1 MIQYFF
7 STPRVNSSNTL
18 YTILHSLVDFALD
31 AIFLN
36 NASMSFVPYKK
47 VVILQQIIFKRQV
60 MKLKKLSYIFIV
72 VVLSAFLFLSFIVDT
87 FNVDAGCLSSVLK
100 NVSSPFVLAV
110 GIVFA
115 MLMGEVYSK
124 FNKLMS
130 KKMLQYSV
138 VSLGFGMNIEKAL
151 ASGWEGMLLTVVSVF
166 ATLGLGWVIG
176 RKLLGVDSETSYL
189 LSSGTA
195 ICGGSAIAAV
205 GSALNA
211 KSENLSVALAVVF
224 VLNALAL
231 FLFPSIGSALGMS
244 MKQFGMWAAIAIH
257 DTSSVVG
264 AGAAYDQLHPEL
276 VSSQGVS
283 ALELATTIKLTRA
296 LWIVVLV
303 LLTPFF
309 MKSHFA
315 NNVRGKAWYRNIPTF
330 IVWFLLAILF
340 NTYVLSNSSL
350 LGEKVANIGGNFSR
364 MVADL
369 AKHMITLSMFFI
381 GASLTINTL
390 RKVGLKPMI
399 QGVVLWIC
407 VSVISLAF
415 IISCRF

>member
-1 MIQYFF
+1 MQRETSRLAFQGG
-7 STPRVNSSNTL
+7 
-18 YTILHSLVDFALD
+18 
-31 AIFLN
+31 
-36 NASMSFVPYKK
+36 
-47 VVILQQIIFKRQV
+47 VIHTNEIV
-60 MKLKKLSYIFIV
+60 MNLKKGCYILIV
-72 VVLSAFLFLSFIVDT
+72 ALLAAALLLKFVVDAC
-87 FNVDAGCLSSVLK
+87 NVDAGCLSSVLK
-100 NVSSPFVLAV
+100 QVSSPLVLAV
-110 GIVFA
+110 GIAFA
-115 MLMGEVYSK
+115 LMMGEVYPK

-138 VSLGFGMNIEKAL
+138 VGLGFGMNIEKAL
-151 ASGWEGMLLTVVSVF
+151 ASGWEGMTLTIVSVF

-176 RKLLGVDSETSYL
+176 RKLLGVNEETSYL

-205 GSALNA
+205 GSVLNA

-224 VLNALAL
+224 VLNAVAL

-264 AGAAYDQLHPEL
+264 AGATYDQMHPDL
-276 VSSQGVS
+276 MASQGVS

-303 LLTPFF
+303 LLTPYF
-309 MKSHFA
+309 MKGNFTQ
-315 NNVRGKAWYRNIPTF
+315 NGKAKPWYKNVPTF

-340 NTYVLSNSSL
+340 NTYVLSNPSL
-350 LGEKVANIGGNFSR
+350 LGDAFANAGGRFSR

-381 GASLTINTL
+381 GASLTIKTL
-390 RKVGLKPMI
+390 RNVGLKPLV
-399 QGVVLWIC
+399 QGIMLWVC
-407 VSVISLAF
+407 VSVVSLVCIMAF
-415 IISCRF
+415 

>member
-1 MIQYFF
+1 MSFAF
-7 STPRVNSSNTL
+7 HKKMV
-18 YTILHSLVDFALD
+18 ILH
-31 AIFLN
+31 
-36 NASMSFVPYKK
+36 KR
-47 VVILQQIIFKRQV
+47 IIKRQV
-60 MKLKKLSYIFIV
+60 MNLKKLSYIILV
-72 VVLSAFLFLSFIVDT
+72 IVLSVSLFLSFIVDT
-87 FNVDAGCLSSVLK
+87 FSVDVGYLNNVLRK
-100 NVSSPFVLAV
+100 VSSPFVLAV

-115 MLMGEVYSK
+115 MSMGDVYSR

-130 KKMLQYSV
+130 KKMLQCSV
-138 VSLGFGMNIEKAL
+138 VALGFGMNIEKAL

-176 RKLLGVDSETSYL
+176 RKILGVNSETSYL

-211 KSENLSVALAVVF
+211 KSENLSVSLAVVF

-264 AGAAYDQLHPEL
+264 AGAAYDQLHPEMVL
-276 VSSQGVS
+276 SQGVS

-315 NNVRGKAWYRNIPTF
+315 SNAKGKALYRNVPTF

-340 NTYVLSNSSL
+340 NTYVLSNPSL
-350 LGEKVANIGGNFSR
+350 LGEEVANIGGNFSR
-364 MVADL
+364 MVAAL

-381 GASLTINTL
+381 GASLTISTL
-390 RKVGLKPMI
+390 RKVGLRPMI
-399 QGVVLWIC
+399 QGIVLWIC
-407 VSVISLAF
+407 VSAISLAF
-415 IISCRF
+415 IISVCNV

>member
-1 MIQYFF
+1 MQRETSRLAFQGG
-7 STPRVNSSNTL
+7 
-18 YTILHSLVDFALD
+18 
-31 AIFLN
+31 
-36 NASMSFVPYKK
+36 
-47 VVILQQIIFKRQV
+47 VIHTNEIV
-60 MKLKKLSYIFIV
+60 MNLKKGCYILIV
-72 VVLSAFLFLSFIVDT
+72 ALLAAALLLKFVVDAC
-87 FNVDAGCLSSVLK
+87 NVDAGCLSCVLK
-100 NVSSPFVLAV
+100 QVSSPLVLAV
-110 GIVFA
+110 GIAFA
-115 MLMGEVYSK
+115 LMMGEVYPK

-138 VSLGFGMNIEKAL
+138 VGLGFGMDIEKAL
-151 ASGWEGMLLTVVSVF
+151 ASGWEGMTLTIVSVF

-176 RKLLGVDSETSYL
+176 RKLLGVNEETSYL

-205 GSALNA
+205 GSVLNA

-224 VLNALAL
+224 VLNAVAL

-264 AGAAYDQLHPEL
+264 AGATYDQMHPDL
-276 VSSQGVS
+276 MASQGVS

-303 LLTPFF
+303 LLTPYF
-309 MKSHFA
+309 MKGNFTQ
-315 NNVRGKAWYRNIPTF
+315 NGKAKPWYKNVPTF

-340 NTYVLSNSSL
+340 NTYVLSNPSL
-350 LGEKVANIGGNFSR
+350 LGDAFANAGGRFSR

-381 GASLTINTL
+381 GASLTIKTL
-390 RKVGLKPMI
+390 RNVGLKPLA
-399 QGVVLWIC
+399 QGIMLWVC
-407 VSVISLAF
+407 VSVVSLVCIMAF
-415 IISCRF
+415 

>member
-1 MIQYFF
+1 MQRET
-7 STPRVNSSNTL
+7 SRL
-18 YTILHSLVDFALD
+18 
-31 AIFLN
+31 
-36 NASMSFVPYKK
+36 SFQGG
-47 VVILQQIIFKRQV
+47 VIHTNEIV
-60 MKLKKLSYIFIV
+60 MNLKKGCYILIV
-72 VVLSAFLFLSFIVDT
+72 ALLAAALLLKFVVDAC
-87 FNVDAGCLSSVLK
+87 NVDAGCLSSVLK
-100 NVSSPFVLAV
+100 QVSSPLVLAV
-110 GIVFA
+110 GIAFA
-115 MLMGEVYSK
+115 LMMGEVYPK

-138 VSLGFGMNIEKAL
+138 VGLGFGMNIEKAL
-151 ASGWEGMLLTVVSVF
+151 ASGWEGMTLTIVSVF

-176 RKLLGVDSETSYL
+176 RKLLGVNEETSYL

-205 GSALNA
+205 GSVLNA

-224 VLNALAL
+224 VLNAVAL

-264 AGAAYDQLHPEL
+264 AGATYDQMHPDL
-276 VSSQGVS
+276 MASQGVS

-303 LLTPFF
+303 LLTPYF
-309 MKSHFA
+309 MKGNFTQ
-315 NNVRGKAWYRNIPTF
+315 NGKAKPWYKNVPTF

-340 NTYVLSNSSL
+340 NTYVLSNPSL
-350 LGEKVANIGGNFSR
+350 LGDAFANAGGRFSR

-390 RKVGLKPMI
+390 RNVGLKPLV
-399 QGVVLWIC
+399 QGIMLWVC
-407 VSVISLAF
+407 VSVVSLVCIMAF
-415 IISCRF
+415 

>member
-1 MIQYFF
+1 MQRETSRLAFQGG
-7 STPRVNSSNTL
+7 
-18 YTILHSLVDFALD
+18 
-31 AIFLN
+31 
-36 NASMSFVPYKK
+36 
-47 VVILQQIIFKRQV
+47 VIHTNEIV
-60 MKLKKLSYIFIV
+60 MNLKKGCYILIV
-72 VVLSAFLFLSFIVDT
+72 ALLAAALLLKFVVDAC
-87 FNVDAGCLSSVLK
+87 NVDAGCLSSVLK
-100 NVSSPFVLAV
+100 QVSSPLVLAV
-110 GIVFA
+110 GIAFA
-115 MLMGEVYSK
+115 LMMGEVYPK

-138 VSLGFGMNIEKAL
+138 VGLGFGMDIEKAL
-151 ASGWEGMLLTVVSVF
+151 ASGWEGMTLTIVSVF

-176 RKLLGVDSETSYL
+176 RKLLGVNEETSYL

-205 GSALNA
+205 GSVLNA

-224 VLNALAL
+224 VLNAIAL

-264 AGAAYDQLHPEL
+264 AGATYDQMHPDL
-276 VSSQGVS
+276 MASQGVS

-303 LLTPFF
+303 LLTPYF
-309 MKSHFA
+309 MKGNFTQ
-315 NNVRGKAWYRNIPTF
+315 NGKTKPWYKNVPTF

-340 NTYVLSNSSL
+340 NTYVLSNPSL
-350 LGEKVANIGGNFSR
+350 LGDAFANAGGRFSQ

-381 GASLTINTL
+381 GASLTIKTL
-390 RKVGLKPMI
+390 RNVGLKPLV
-399 QGVVLWIC
+399 QGIMLWVC
-407 VSVISLAF
+407 VSVVSLVCIMAF
-415 IISCRF
+415 

>member
-1 MIQYFF
+1 M
-7 STPRVNSSNTL
+7 S
-18 YTILHSLVDFALD
+18 FAL
-31 AIFLN
+31 
-36 NASMSFVPYKK
+36 YKK
-47 VVILQQIIFKRQV
+47 MVIFAQNIIKRQI
-60 MKLKKLSYIFIV
+60 MNLKKLSYIIV
-72 VVLSAFLFLSFIVDT
+72 VIVLSVSLFLGFIVDT
-87 FNVDAGCLSSVLK
+87 FNVDVGYLNNVLK
-100 NVSSPFVLAV
+100 KVSSPFVLAV

-115 MLMGEVYSK
+115 MSMGEVYSR
-124 FNKLMS
+124 FNNLMS
-130 KKMLQYSV
+130 KKMLQCSV
-138 VSLGFGMNIEKAL
+138 VALGFGMNIEKAL

-166 ATLGLGWVIG
+166 ATLSLGWVIG
-176 RKLLGVDSETSYL
+176 RKILGVNSETSYL

-211 KSENLSVALAVVF
+211 KSENLSVSLAVVF

-264 AGAAYDQLHPEL
+264 AGAAYDQLHLEMVL
-276 VSSQGVS
+276 SQGVS

-315 NNVRGKAWYRNIPTF
+315 SNAKGKALYRNVPTF

-340 NTYVLSNSSL
+340 NTYVLSNPSL
-350 LGEKVANIGGNFSR
+350 LGEEVANIGGNFSR
-364 MVADL
+364 MVAAL

-381 GASLTINTL
+381 GASLTISTL
-390 RKVGLKPMI
+390 KKVGLRPMI
-399 QGVVLWIC
+399 QGIVLWIC
-407 VSVISLAF
+407 VSAISLAF
-415 IISCRF
+415 IISVCNV

>member
-1 MIQYFF
+1 MQRETSRLAFQGG
-7 STPRVNSSNTL
+7 
-18 YTILHSLVDFALD
+18 
-31 AIFLN
+31 
-36 NASMSFVPYKK
+36 
-47 VVILQQIIFKRQV
+47 VIHTNEIV
-60 MKLKKLSYIFIV
+60 MNLKKGCYILIV
-72 VVLSAFLFLSFIVDT
+72 ALLAAALLLKFVVDAC
-87 FNVDAGCLSSVLK
+87 NVDAGCLSSVLK
-100 NVSSPFVLAV
+100 QVSSPLVLAV
-110 GIVFA
+110 GIAFA
-115 MLMGEVYSK
+115 LMMGEVYPK

-138 VSLGFGMNIEKAL
+138 VGLGFGMDIEKAL
-151 ASGWEGMLLTVVSVF
+151 ASGWEGMTLTIVSVF

-176 RKLLGVDSETSYL
+176 RKLLGVNEETSYL

-205 GSALNA
+205 GSVLNA

-224 VLNALAL
+224 VLNAVAL
-231 FLFPSIGSALGMS
+231 FLFPCIGSALGMS

-264 AGAAYDQLHPEL
+264 AGATYDQMHPDL
-276 VSSQGVS
+276 MASQGVS

-303 LLTPFF
+303 LLTPYF
-309 MKSHFA
+309 MKGNFTQ
-315 NNVRGKAWYRNIPTF
+315 NGKAKPWYKNVPTF

-340 NTYVLSNSSL
+340 NTYVLSNPSL
-350 LGEKVANIGGNFSR
+350 LGDAFANAGGRFSQ

-381 GASLTINTL
+381 GASLTIKTL
-390 RKVGLKPMI
+390 RNVGLKPLA
-399 QGVVLWIC
+399 QGIMLWVC
-407 VSVISLAF
+407 VSVVSLVCIMAF
-415 IISCRF
+415 

>member
-1 MIQYFF
+1 MQRETSRLAFQGG
-7 STPRVNSSNTL
+7 
-18 YTILHSLVDFALD
+18 
-31 AIFLN
+31 
-36 NASMSFVPYKK
+36 
-47 VVILQQIIFKRQV
+47 VIHTNEIV
-60 MKLKKLSYIFIV
+60 MNLKKGCYILIV
-72 VVLSAFLFLSFIVDT
+72 ALLAAALLLKFVVDAC
-87 FNVDAGCLSSVLK
+87 NVDAGCLSSVLK
-100 NVSSPFVLAV
+100 QVSSPLVLAT
-110 GIVFA
+110 GIAFA
-115 MLMGEVYSK
+115 LMMGEVYPK

-138 VSLGFGMNIEKAL
+138 VGLGFGMNIEKAL
-151 ASGWEGMLLTVVSVF
+151 ASGWEGMTLTIVSVF

-176 RKLLGVDSETSYL
+176 RKLLGVNEETSYL

-205 GSALNA
+205 GSVLNA

-224 VLNALAL
+224 VLNAVAL

-264 AGAAYDQLHPEL
+264 AGATYDQMHPDL
-276 VSSQGVS
+276 MASQGVS

-303 LLTPFF
+303 LLTPYF
-309 MKSHFA
+309 MKGNFTQ
-315 NNVRGKAWYRNIPTF
+315 NGKAKPWYKNVPTF

-340 NTYVLSNSSL
+340 NTYVLSNPSL
-350 LGEKVANIGGNFSR
+350 LGDTFANAGGRFSQ

-381 GASLTINTL
+381 GASLTIKTL
-390 RKVGLKPMI
+390 RNVGLKPLV
-399 QGVVLWIC
+399 QGIMLWVC
-407 VSVISLAF
+407 VSVVSLVCIMAF
-415 IISCRF
+415 

>member
-1 MIQYFF
+1 MQRETSRLAFQGG
-7 STPRVNSSNTL
+7 
-18 YTILHSLVDFALD
+18 
-31 AIFLN
+31 
-36 NASMSFVPYKK
+36 
-47 VVILQQIIFKRQV
+47 VIHTNEIV
-60 MKLKKLSYIFIV
+60 MNLKKGCYILIV
-72 VVLSAFLFLSFIVDT
+72 ALLAAALLLKFVVDAC
-87 FNVDAGCLSSVLK
+87 NVDAGCLSSVLK
-100 NVSSPFVLAV
+100 QVSSPLVLAV
-110 GIVFA
+110 GIAFA
-115 MLMGEVYSK
+115 LMMGEVYPK

-138 VSLGFGMNIEKAL
+138 VGLGFGMNIEKAL
-151 ASGWEGMLLTVVSVF
+151 ASGWEGMTLTIVSVF

-176 RKLLGVDSETSYL
+176 RKLLGVNEETSYL

-205 GSALNA
+205 GSVLNA

-224 VLNALAL
+224 VLNAIAL

-264 AGAAYDQLHPEL
+264 AGATYDQMHPDL
-276 VSSQGVS
+276 MASQSVS

-303 LLTPFF
+303 LLTPYF
-309 MKSHFA
+309 MKGNFTQ
-315 NNVRGKAWYRNIPTF
+315 NGKAKPWYKNVPTF

-340 NTYVLSNSSL
+340 NTYVLSNPSL
-350 LGEKVANIGGNFSR
+350 LGDTFANAGGRFSQ

-369 AKHMITLSMFFI
+369 SKHMITLSMFFI
-381 GASLTINTL
+381 GASLTIKTL
-390 RKVGLKPMI
+390 RNVGLKPLA
-399 QGVVLWIC
+399 QGIMLWVC
-407 VSVISLAF
+407 VSVVSLVCIMAF
-415 IISCRF
+415 

>member
-1 MIQYFF
+1 MQRETSRLAFQGG
-7 STPRVNSSNTL
+7 
-18 YTILHSLVDFALD
+18 
-31 AIFLN
+31 
-36 NASMSFVPYKK
+36 
-47 VVILQQIIFKRQV
+47 VIHTNEIV
-60 MKLKKLSYIFIV
+60 MNLKKGCYILIV
-72 VVLSAFLFLSFIVDT
+72 ALLAATLLLKFVVDAC
-87 FNVDAGCLSSVLK
+87 NVDAGCLSSVLK
-100 NVSSPFVLAV
+100 QVSSPLVLAV
-110 GIVFA
+110 GIAFA
-115 MLMGEVYSK
+115 LMMGEVYPK

-138 VSLGFGMNIEKAL
+138 VGLGFGMDIEKAL
-151 ASGWEGMLLTVVSVF
+151 ASGWEGMTLTIVSVF

-176 RKLLGVDSETSYL
+176 RKLLGVNEETSYL

-205 GSALNA
+205 GSVLNA

-224 VLNALAL
+224 VLNAVAL

-264 AGAAYDQLHPEL
+264 AGATYDQMHPDL
-276 VSSQGVS
+276 MASQGVS

-303 LLTPFF
+303 LLTPYF
-309 MKSHFA
+309 MKGNFTQ
-315 NNVRGKAWYRNIPTF
+315 NGKAKPWYKNVPTF

-340 NTYVLSNSSL
+340 NTYVLSNPSL
-350 LGEKVANIGGNFSR
+350 LGDAFANAGGRFSQ

-381 GASLTINTL
+381 GASLTIKTL
-390 RKVGLKPMI
+390 RNVGLKPLV
-399 QGVVLWIC
+399 QGIMLWVC
-407 VSVISLAF
+407 VSVVSLVCIMAF
-415 IISCRF
+415 

>member
-1 MIQYFF
+1 MQRETSRLAFQGG
-7 STPRVNSSNTL
+7 
-18 YTILHSLVDFALD
+18 
-31 AIFLN
+31 
-36 NASMSFVPYKK
+36 
-47 VVILQQIIFKRQV
+47 VIHTNEIV
-60 MKLKKLSYIFIV
+60 MNLKKGCYILIV
-72 VVLSAFLFLSFIVDT
+72 ALLAAALLLKFVVDAC
-87 FNVDAGCLSSVLK
+87 NVDAGCLSSVLK
-100 NVSSPFVLAV
+100 QVSSPLVLAV
-110 GIVFA
+110 GIAFA
-115 MLMGEVYSK
+115 LMMGEVYPK

-138 VSLGFGMNIEKAL
+138 VGLGFGMNIEKAL
-151 ASGWEGMLLTVVSVF
+151 ASGWEGMTLTIVSVF

-176 RKLLGVDSETSYL
+176 RKLLGVNEETSYL

-205 GSALNA
+205 GSVLNA

-224 VLNALAL
+224 VLNAIAL

-264 AGAAYDQLHPEL
+264 AGATYDQMHPDL
-276 VSSQGVS
+276 MASQGVS

-303 LLTPFF
+303 LLTPYF
-309 MKSHFA
+309 MKGNFTQ
-315 NNVRGKAWYRNIPTF
+315 NGKAKPWYKNVPTF

-340 NTYVLSNSSL
+340 NTYVLSNPSL
-350 LGEKVANIGGNFSR
+350 LGDAFANAGGRFSR

-381 GASLTINTL
+381 GASLTIKTL
-390 RKVGLKPMI
+390 RNVGLKPLV
-399 QGVVLWIC
+399 QGIMLWVC
-407 VSVISLAF
+407 VSVVSLVCIMAF
-415 IISCRF
+415 

>member
-1 MIQYFF
+1 
-7 STPRVNSSNTL
+7 
-18 YTILHSLVDFALD
+18 
-31 AIFLN
+31 
-36 NASMSFVPYKK
+36 
-47 VVILQQIIFKRQV
+47 VVILQRIISKRQV
-60 MKLKKLSYIFIV
+60 MKLKKLSYILIV
-72 VVLSAFLFLSFIVDT
+72 VVLSASLFLSFIVDT

-115 MLMGEVYSK
+115 MLMGEVYPK

-138 VSLGFGMNIEKAL
+138 VALGFGMNIEKAL

-231 FLFPSIGSALGMS
+231 FLFPSIGSALDMS

-315 NNVRGKAWYRNIPTF
+315 NNVKGKAWYRNIPTF

-350 LGEKVANIGGNFSR
+350 LGEEVANIGGNFSR

-407 VSVISLAF
+407 VSTISLAF
-415 IISCRF
+415 IIGCGF

>member
-1 MIQYFF
+1 MQRETSRLAFQGG
-7 STPRVNSSNTL
+7 
-18 YTILHSLVDFALD
+18 
-31 AIFLN
+31 
-36 NASMSFVPYKK
+36 
-47 VVILQQIIFKRQV
+47 VIHTNEIV
-60 MKLKKLSYIFIV
+60 MNLKKGYYILIV
-72 VVLSAFLFLSFIVDT
+72 ALLAAALLLKFVVDAC
-87 FNVDAGCLSSVLK
+87 NVDAGCLSSVLK
-100 NVSSPFVLAV
+100 QVSSPLVLAV
-110 GIVFA
+110 GIAFA
-115 MLMGEVYSK
+115 LMMGEVYPK

-138 VSLGFGMNIEKAL
+138 VGLGFGMDIEKAL
-151 ASGWEGMLLTVVSVF
+151 ASGWEGMTLTIVSVF

-176 RKLLGVDSETSYL
+176 RKLLGVNEETSYL

-205 GSALNA
+205 GSVLNA

-224 VLNALAL
+224 VLNAVAL

-264 AGAAYDQLHPEL
+264 AGATYDQMHPDL
-276 VSSQGVS
+276 MASQGVS

-303 LLTPFF
+303 LLTPYF
-309 MKSHFA
+309 MKGNFTQ
-315 NNVRGKAWYRNIPTF
+315 NGKAKPWYKNVPTF

-340 NTYVLSNSSL
+340 NTYVLSNPSL
-350 LGEKVANIGGNFSR
+350 LGDTFANAGGRFSL

-381 GASLTINTL
+381 GASLTIKTL
-390 RKVGLKPMI
+390 RNVGLKPLV
-399 QGVVLWIC
+399 QGIMLWVC
-407 VSVISLAF
+407 VSVVSLVCIMAF
-415 IISCRF
+415 

>member
-1 MIQYFF
+1 MQRETSRLAFQGG
-7 STPRVNSSNTL
+7 
-18 YTILHSLVDFALD
+18 
-31 AIFLN
+31 
-36 NASMSFVPYKK
+36 
-47 VVILQQIIFKRQV
+47 VIHTNEIV
-60 MKLKKLSYIFIV
+60 MNLKKGCYILIV
-72 VVLSAFLFLSFIVDT
+72 ALLAAALLLKFVVDAC
-87 FNVDAGCLSSVLK
+87 NVDAGCLSSVLK
-100 NVSSPFVLAV
+100 QVSSPLVLAV
-110 GIVFA
+110 GIAFA
-115 MLMGEVYSK
+115 LMMGEVYPK

-138 VSLGFGMNIEKAL
+138 VGLGFGMDIEKAL
-151 ASGWEGMLLTVVSVF
+151 ASGWEGMTLTIVSVF

-176 RKLLGVDSETSYL
+176 RKLLGVNEETSYL

-205 GSALNA
+205 GSVLNA

-224 VLNALAL
+224 VLNAVAL

-264 AGAAYDQLHPEL
+264 AGATYDQMHPDL
-276 VSSQGVS
+276 MASQGVS

-296 LWIVVLV
+296 MWIVVLV
-303 LLTPFF
+303 LLTPYF
-309 MKSHFA
+309 MKGNFTQ
-315 NNVRGKAWYRNIPTF
+315 NGKAKPWYKNVPTF

-340 NTYVLSNSSL
+340 NTYVLSNPSL
-350 LGEKVANIGGNFSR
+350 LGDTFANAGGRFSQ

-381 GASLTINTL
+381 GASLTIKTL
-390 RKVGLKPMI
+390 RNVGLKPLA
-399 QGVVLWIC
+399 QGIMLWVC
-407 VSVISLAF
+407 VSVVSLVCIMAF
-415 IISCRF
+415 

>member
-1 MIQYFF
+1 MQRETSRLAFQGG
-7 STPRVNSSNTL
+7 
-18 YTILHSLVDFALD
+18 
-31 AIFLN
+31 
-36 NASMSFVPYKK
+36 
-47 VVILQQIIFKRQV
+47 VIHTNEIV
-60 MKLKKLSYIFIV
+60 MNLKKGCYILIV
-72 VVLSAFLFLSFIVDT
+72 ALLAAALLLKFVVDAC
-87 FNVDAGCLSSVLK
+87 NVDAGCLSSVLK
-100 NVSSPFVLAV
+100 QVSSPLVLAV
-110 GIVFA
+110 GIAFA
-115 MLMGEVYSK
+115 LMMGEVYPK

-138 VSLGFGMNIEKAL
+138 VGLGFGMDIEKAL
-151 ASGWEGMLLTVVSVF
+151 ASGWEGMTLTIVSVF

-176 RKLLGVDSETSYL
+176 RKLLGVNEETSYL

-205 GSALNA
+205 GSVLNA

-224 VLNALAL
+224 VLNAVAL

-264 AGAAYDQLHPEL
+264 AGATYDQMHPDL
-276 VSSQGVS
+276 MASQGVS

-303 LLTPFF
+303 LLTPYF
-309 MKSHFA
+309 MKGNFTQ
-315 NNVRGKAWYRNIPTF
+315 NGKAKPWYKNVPTF

-340 NTYVLSNSSL
+340 NTYVLSNPSL
-350 LGEKVANIGGNFSR
+350 LGDTFANAGGRFSL

-381 GASLTINTL
+381 GASLTIKTL
-390 RKVGLKPMI
+390 RNVGLKPLV
-399 QGVVLWIC
+399 QGIMLWVC
-407 VSVISLAF
+407 VSVVSLVCIMAF
-415 IISCRF
+415 

>member
-1 MIQYFF
+1 MQRETSRLAFQGG
-7 STPRVNSSNTL
+7 
-18 YTILHSLVDFALD
+18 
-31 AIFLN
+31 
-36 NASMSFVPYKK
+36 
-47 VVILQQIIFKRQV
+47 VIHTNEIV
-60 MKLKKLSYIFIV
+60 MNLKKGCYILIV
-72 VVLSAFLFLSFIVDT
+72 ALLAAALLLKFVVDAC
-87 FNVDAGCLSSVLK
+87 NVDAGCLSSVLK
-100 NVSSPFVLAV
+100 QVSSPLVLAV
-110 GIVFA
+110 GIAFA
-115 MLMGEVYSK
+115 LMMGEVYPK

-138 VSLGFGMNIEKAL
+138 VGLGFGMNIEKAL
-151 ASGWEGMLLTVVSVF
+151 ASGWEGMTLTIVSVF

-176 RKLLGVDSETSYL
+176 RKLLGVNEETSYL

-205 GSALNA
+205 GSVLNA

-224 VLNALAL
+224 VLNAIAL

-264 AGAAYDQLHPEL
+264 AGATYDQMHPDL
-276 VSSQGVS
+276 MASQSVS

-303 LLTPFF
+303 LLTPYF
-309 MKSHFA
+309 MKGNFTQ
-315 NNVRGKAWYRNIPTF
+315 NGKAKPWYKNVPTF

-340 NTYVLSNSSL
+340 NTYVLSNPSL
-350 LGEKVANIGGNFSR
+350 LGDTFANAGGRFSQ

-381 GASLTINTL
+381 GASLTIKTL
-390 RKVGLKPMI
+390 RNVGLKPLA
-399 QGVVLWIC
+399 QGIMLWVC
-407 VSVISLAF
+407 VSVVSLVCIMAF
-415 IISCRF
+415 

>member
-1 MIQYFF
+1 MQRETSRLAFQGG
-7 STPRVNSSNTL
+7 
-18 YTILHSLVDFALD
+18 
-31 AIFLN
+31 
-36 NASMSFVPYKK
+36 
-47 VVILQQIIFKRQV
+47 VIHTNEIV
-60 MKLKKLSYIFIV
+60 MNLKKGCYILIV
-72 VVLSAFLFLSFIVDT
+72 ALLAAALLLKFVVDAC
-87 FNVDAGCLSSVLK
+87 NVDAGCLSSVLK
-100 NVSSPFVLAV
+100 QVSSPLVLAV
-110 GIVFA
+110 GIAFA
-115 MLMGEVYSK
+115 LMMGEVYPK

-138 VSLGFGMNIEKAL
+138 VGLGFGMNIEKAL
-151 ASGWEGMLLTVVSVF
+151 ASGWEGMTLTIVSVF

-176 RKLLGVDSETSYL
+176 RKLLGVNEETSYL

-205 GSALNA
+205 GSVLNA

-224 VLNALAL
+224 VLNAVAL
-231 FLFPSIGSALGMS
+231 FLFPCIGSALGMS

-264 AGAAYDQLHPEL
+264 AGATYDQMRPDLMA
-276 VSSQGVS
+276 SQGVS

-303 LLTPFF
+303 LLTPYF
-309 MKSHFA
+309 MKGNFTQ
-315 NNVRGKAWYRNIPTF
+315 NGKAKPWYKNVPTF

-340 NTYVLSNSSL
+340 NTYVLSNPSL
-350 LGEKVANIGGNFSR
+350 LGNAFANAGGRFSQ

-381 GASLTINTL
+381 GASLTIKTL
-390 RKVGLKPMI
+390 RNVGLKPLA
-399 QGVVLWIC
+399 QGIMLWVC
-407 VSVISLAF
+407 VSVVSLVCIMAF
-415 IISCRF
+415 

>member
-1 MIQYFF
+1 M
-7 STPRVNSSNTL
+7 
-18 YTILHSLVDFALD
+18 
-31 AIFLN
+31 
-36 NASMSFVPYKK
+36 
-47 VVILQQIIFKRQV
+47 
-60 MKLKKLSYIFIV
+60 
-72 VVLSAFLFLSFIVDT
+72 
-87 FNVDAGCLSSVLK
+87 
-100 NVSSPFVLAV
+100 
-110 GIVFA
+110 
-115 MLMGEVYSK
+115 MGEVYPK

-138 VSLGFGMNIEKAL
+138 VGLGFGMNIEKAL
-151 ASGWEGMLLTVVSVF
+151 ASGWEGMTLTVVSVF

-176 RKLLGVDSETSYL
+176 RKLLGVNEETSYL

-205 GSALNA
+205 GSVLNA

-224 VLNALAL
+224 VLNAVAL

-264 AGAAYDQLHPEL
+264 AGATYDQMHPDL
-276 VSSQGVS
+276 MASQGVS

-303 LLTPFF
+303 LLTPYF
-309 MKSHFA
+309 MKGNFTQ
-315 NNVRGKAWYRNIPTF
+315 NGKAKPWYKNVPTF

-340 NTYVLSNSSL
+340 NTYVLSNPSL
-350 LGEKVANIGGNFSR
+350 LGDAFANVGGRFSR

-381 GASLTINTL
+381 GASLTIKTL
-390 RKVGLKPMI
+390 RNVGLKPLA
-399 QGVVLWIC
+399 QGIMLWVC
-407 VSVISLAF
+407 VSVVSLVCIMAF
-415 IISCRF
+415 

>member
-1 MIQYFF
+1 MQRETSRLAFQGG
-7 STPRVNSSNTL
+7 
-18 YTILHSLVDFALD
+18 
-31 AIFLN
+31 
-36 NASMSFVPYKK
+36 
-47 VVILQQIIFKRQV
+47 VIHTNEIV
-60 MKLKKLSYIFIV
+60 MNLKKGCYILIV
-72 VVLSAFLFLSFIVDT
+72 ALLAAALLLKFVVDAC
-87 FNVDAGCLSSVLK
+87 NVDAECLSSVLK
-100 NVSSPFVLAV
+100 QVSSPLVLGV
-110 GIVFA
+110 GIAFA
-115 MLMGEVYSK
+115 LMMGEVYPK

-130 KKMLQYSV
+130 KKMLQYSIV
-138 VSLGFGMNIEKAL
+138 GLGFGMNIEKAL
-151 ASGWEGMLLTVVSVF
+151 ASGWEGMTLTIVSVF

-176 RKLLGVDSETSYL
+176 RKLLGVNEETSYL

-205 GSALNA
+205 GSVLNA

-224 VLNALAL
+224 VLNAVAL

-264 AGAAYDQLHPEL
+264 AGATYDQMHPDL
-276 VSSQGVS
+276 MASQGVS

-303 LLTPFF
+303 LLTPYF
-309 MKSHFA
+309 MKGNFTQ
-315 NNVRGKAWYRNIPTF
+315 NGKAKPWYKNVPTF

-340 NTYVLSNSSL
+340 NTYVLSNPSL
-350 LGEKVANIGGNFSR
+350 LGDAFANAGGRFSR

-381 GASLTINTL
+381 GASLTIKTL
-390 RKVGLKPMI
+390 RNVGLKPLV
-399 QGVVLWIC
+399 QGIMLWVC
-407 VSVISLAF
+407 VSVVSLVCIMAF
-415 IISCRF
+415 

>member
-1 MIQYFF
+1 MQRETSRLAFQGG
-7 STPRVNSSNTL
+7 
-18 YTILHSLVDFALD
+18 
-31 AIFLN
+31 
-36 NASMSFVPYKK
+36 
-47 VVILQQIIFKRQV
+47 VIHTNEIV
-60 MKLKKLSYIFIV
+60 MNLKKGCYILIV
-72 VVLSAFLFLSFIVDT
+72 ALLAAALLLKFVVDAC
-87 FNVDAGCLSSVLK
+87 NVDAGCLSSVLK
-100 NVSSPFVLAV
+100 QVSSPLVLAV
-110 GIVFA
+110 GIAFA
-115 MLMGEVYSK
+115 LMMGEVYPK

-138 VSLGFGMNIEKAL
+138 VGLGFGMNIEKAL
-151 ASGWEGMLLTVVSVF
+151 ASGWEGMTLTIVSVF

-176 RKLLGVDSETSYL
+176 RKLLGVNEETSYL

-205 GSALNA
+205 GSVLNA

-224 VLNALAL
+224 VLNAIAL

-264 AGAAYDQLHPEL
+264 AGATYDQMHPDL
-276 VSSQGVS
+276 MASQSVS

-303 LLTPFF
+303 LLTPYF
-309 MKSHFA
+309 MKGNFTQ
-315 NNVRGKAWYRNIPTF
+315 NGKAKPWYKNVPTF

-340 NTYVLSNSSL
+340 NTYVLSNPSL
-350 LGEKVANIGGNFSR
+350 LGDAFANAGGRFSQ

-381 GASLTINTL
+381 GASLTIKTL
-390 RKVGLKPMI
+390 RNVGLKPLA
-399 QGVVLWIC
+399 QGIMLWVC
-407 VSVISLAF
+407 VSVVSLVCIMAF
-415 IISCRF
+415 

>member
-1 MIQYFF
+1 MQRETSRLAFQGG
-7 STPRVNSSNTL
+7 
-18 YTILHSLVDFALD
+18 
-31 AIFLN
+31 
-36 NASMSFVPYKK
+36 
-47 VVILQQIIFKRQV
+47 VIHTNEIV
-60 MKLKKLSYIFIV
+60 MNLKKGCYILIV
-72 VVLSAFLFLSFIVDT
+72 ALLAAALLLKFVVDAC
-87 FNVDAGCLSSVLK
+87 NVDAGCLSSVLK
-100 NVSSPFVLAV
+100 QVSSPLVLAV
-110 GIVFA
+110 GIAFA
-115 MLMGEVYSK
+115 LMMGEVYPK

-138 VSLGFGMNIEKAL
+138 VGLGFGMDIEKAL
-151 ASGWEGMLLTVVSVF
+151 ASGWEGMTLTIVSVF

-176 RKLLGVDSETSYL
+176 RKLLGVNEETSYL

-205 GSALNA
+205 GSVLNA

-224 VLNALAL
+224 VLNAIAL

-264 AGAAYDQLHPEL
+264 AGATYDQMHPDL
-276 VSSQGVS
+276 MASQSVS

-303 LLTPFF
+303 LLTPYF
-309 MKSHFA
+309 MKGNFTQ
-315 NNVRGKAWYRNIPTF
+315 NGKAKPWYKNVPTF

-340 NTYVLSNSSL
+340 NTYVLSNPSL
-350 LGEKVANIGGNFSR
+350 LGDAFANAGGRFSQ

-381 GASLTINTL
+381 GASLTIKTL
-390 RKVGLKPMI
+390 RNVGLKPLA
-399 QGVVLWIC
+399 QGIMLWVC
-407 VSVISLAF
+407 VSVVSLVCIMAF
-415 IISCRF
+415 

>member
-1 MIQYFF
+1 MQRETSRLAFQGG
-7 STPRVNSSNTL
+7 
-18 YTILHSLVDFALD
+18 
-31 AIFLN
+31 
-36 NASMSFVPYKK
+36 
-47 VVILQQIIFKRQV
+47 VIHTNEIV
-60 MKLKKLSYIFIV
+60 MNLKKGCYILIV
-72 VVLSAFLFLSFIVDT
+72 ALLAAALLLKFVVDAC
-87 FNVDAGCLSSVLK
+87 NVDAGCLSSVLK
-100 NVSSPFVLAV
+100 QVSSPLVLAV
-110 GIVFA
+110 GIAFA
-115 MLMGEVYSK
+115 LMMGEVYPK

-138 VSLGFGMNIEKAL
+138 VGLGFGMNIEKAL
-151 ASGWEGMLLTVVSVF
+151 ASGWEGMTLTIVSVF

-176 RKLLGVDSETSYL
+176 RKLLGVNEETSYL

-205 GSALNA
+205 GSVLNA

-224 VLNALAL
+224 VLNAVAL

-264 AGAAYDQLHPEL
+264 AGATYDQMHPDL
-276 VSSQGVS
+276 MVSQGVS

-303 LLTPFF
+303 LLTPYF
-309 MKSHFA
+309 MKGNFTQ
-315 NNVRGKAWYRNIPTF
+315 NGKAKPWYKNVPTF

-340 NTYVLSNSSL
+340 NTYVLSNPSL
-350 LGEKVANIGGNFSR
+350 LGDAFANAGGRFSQ

-381 GASLTINTL
+381 GASLTIKTL
-390 RKVGLKPMI
+390 RNVGLKPLV
-399 QGVVLWIC
+399 QGIMLWVC
-407 VSVISLAF
+407 VSVVSLVCIMAF
-415 IISCRF
+415 

>member
-1 MIQYFF
+1 MQRETSRLAFQGG
-7 STPRVNSSNTL
+7 
-18 YTILHSLVDFALD
+18 
-31 AIFLN
+31 
-36 NASMSFVPYKK
+36 
-47 VVILQQIIFKRQV
+47 VIHTNEIV
-60 MKLKKLSYIFIV
+60 MNLKKGCYILIV
-72 VVLSAFLFLSFIVDT
+72 ALLAAALLLKFVVDAC
-87 FNVDAGCLSSVLK
+87 NVDAGCLSSVLK
-100 NVSSPFVLAV
+100 QVSSPLVLAV
-110 GIVFA
+110 GIAFA
-115 MLMGEVYSK
+115 LMMGEVYPK

-138 VSLGFGMNIEKAL
+138 VGLGFGMNIEKAL
-151 ASGWEGMLLTVVSVF
+151 ASGWEGMTLTIVSVF

-176 RKLLGVDSETSYL
+176 RKLLGVNEETSYL

-205 GSALNA
+205 GSVLNA

-224 VLNALAL
+224 VLNAVAL

-244 MKQFGMWAAIAIH
+244 MKQFGIWAAIAIH

-264 AGAAYDQLHPEL
+264 AGATYDQMHPDL
-276 VSSQGVS
+276 MASQGVS

-303 LLTPFF
+303 LLTPYF
-309 MKSHFA
+309 MKGNFTQ
-315 NNVRGKAWYRNIPTF
+315 NGKAKPWYKNVPTF

-340 NTYVLSNSSL
+340 NTYVLSNPSL
-350 LGEKVANIGGNFSR
+350 LGDAFANAGGRFSQ

-381 GASLTINTL
+381 GASLTIKTL
-390 RKVGLKPMI
+390 RNVGLKPLA
-399 QGVVLWIC
+399 QGIMLWVC
-407 VSVISLAF
+407 VSVVSLVCIMAF
-415 IISCRF
+415 

>member
-1 MIQYFF
+1 MQRETSRLAFQGG
-7 STPRVNSSNTL
+7 
-18 YTILHSLVDFALD
+18 
-31 AIFLN
+31 
-36 NASMSFVPYKK
+36 
-47 VVILQQIIFKRQV
+47 VIHTNEIV
-60 MKLKKLSYIFIV
+60 MNLKKGCYILIV
-72 VVLSAFLFLSFIVDT
+72 ALLAAALLLKFVVDAC
-87 FNVDAGCLSSVLK
+87 NVDAGCLSSVLK
-100 NVSSPFVLAV
+100 QVSSPLVLAV
-110 GIVFA
+110 GIAFA
-115 MLMGEVYSK
+115 LMMGEVYPK

-138 VSLGFGMNIEKAL
+138 VGLGFGMNIEKAL
-151 ASGWEGMLLTVVSVF
+151 ASGWEGMTLTIVSVF

-176 RKLLGVDSETSYL
+176 RKLLGVNEETSYL

-205 GSALNA
+205 GSVLNA

-224 VLNALAL
+224 VLNAIAL

-264 AGAAYDQLHPEL
+264 AGATYDQMHPDL
-276 VSSQGVS
+276 MASQSVS

-303 LLTPFF
+303 LLTPYF
-309 MKSHFA
+309 MKGNFTQ
-315 NNVRGKAWYRNIPTF
+315 NGKAKPWYKNVPTF

-340 NTYVLSNSSL
+340 NTYVLSNPSL
-350 LGEKVANIGGNFSR
+350 LGDAFANAGGRFSQ

-381 GASLTINTL
+381 GASLTIKTL
-390 RKVGLKPMI
+390 RNVGLKPLA
-399 QGVVLWIC
+399 QGIMLWVC
-407 VSVISLAF
+407 VSVVSLVCIIAF
-415 IISCRF
+415 

>member
-1 MIQYFF
+1 MQRETSRLAFQGG
-7 STPRVNSSNTL
+7 
-18 YTILHSLVDFALD
+18 
-31 AIFLN
+31 
-36 NASMSFVPYKK
+36 
-47 VVILQQIIFKRQV
+47 VIHTNEIV
-60 MKLKKLSYIFIV
+60 MNLKKGCYILIV
-72 VVLSAFLFLSFIVDT
+72 ALLAAALLLKFVVDAC
-87 FNVDAGCLSSVLK
+87 NVDAGCLSSVLK
-100 NVSSPFVLAV
+100 QVSSPLVLAV
-110 GIVFA
+110 GIAFA
-115 MLMGEVYSK
+115 LMMGEVYPK

-138 VSLGFGMNIEKAL
+138 VGLGFGMNIEKAL
-151 ASGWEGMLLTVVSVF
+151 ASGWEGMTLTIVSVF

-176 RKLLGVDSETSYL
+176 RKLLGVNEETSYL

-205 GSALNA
+205 GSVLNA

-224 VLNALAL
+224 VLNAVAL

-264 AGAAYDQLHPEL
+264 AGATYDQMHPDL
-276 VSSQGVS
+276 MASQGVS

-303 LLTPFF
+303 LLTPYF
-309 MKSHFA
+309 MKGNFTQ
-315 NNVRGKAWYRNIPTF
+315 NGKTKPWYKNVPTF

-340 NTYVLSNSSL
+340 NTYVLSNPSL
-350 LGEKVANIGGNFSR
+350 LGDAFANAGGRFSQ

-381 GASLTINTL
+381 GASLTIKTL
-390 RKVGLKPMI
+390 RNVGLKPLV
-399 QGVVLWIC
+399 QGIMLWVC
-407 VSVISLAF
+407 VSVVSLVCIMAF
-415 IISCRF
+415 

>member
-1 MIQYFF
+1 MQRETSRLAFQGG
-7 STPRVNSSNTL
+7 
-18 YTILHSLVDFALD
+18 
-31 AIFLN
+31 
-36 NASMSFVPYKK
+36 
-47 VVILQQIIFKRQV
+47 VIHTNEIV
-60 MKLKKLSYIFIV
+60 MNLKKGCYILIV
-72 VVLSAFLFLSFIVDT
+72 ALLAAALLLKFVVDAC
-87 FNVDAGCLSSVLK
+87 NVDAGCLSSVLK
-100 NVSSPFVLAV
+100 QVSSPLVLAV
-110 GIVFA
+110 GIAFA
-115 MLMGEVYSK
+115 LMMGEVYPK

-138 VSLGFGMNIEKAL
+138 VGLGFGMDIEKAL
-151 ASGWEGMLLTVVSVF
+151 ASGWEGMTLTIVSVF

-176 RKLLGVDSETSYL
+176 RKLLGVNEETSYL

-205 GSALNA
+205 GSVLNA

-224 VLNALAL
+224 VLNAVAL
-231 FLFPSIGSALGMS
+231 FLFPCIGSALGMS

-264 AGAAYDQLHPEL
+264 AGATYDQMHPDL
-276 VSSQGVS
+276 MASQGVS

-303 LLTPFF
+303 LLTPYF
-309 MKSHFA
+309 MKGNFTQ
-315 NNVRGKAWYRNIPTF
+315 NGKAKPWYKNVPTF

-340 NTYVLSNSSL
+340 NTYVLSNPSL
-350 LGEKVANIGGNFSR
+350 LGDAFANAGGRFSQ

-381 GASLTINTL
+381 GASLTIKTL
-390 RKVGLKPMI
+390 RNVGLKPLV
-399 QGVVLWIC
+399 QGIMLWVC
-407 VSVISLAF
+407 VSVVSLVCIMAF
-415 IISCRF
+415 

>member
-1 MIQYFF
+1 MQRETSRLAFQGG
-7 STPRVNSSNTL
+7 
-18 YTILHSLVDFALD
+18 
-31 AIFLN
+31 
-36 NASMSFVPYKK
+36 
-47 VVILQQIIFKRQV
+47 VIHTNEIV
-60 MKLKKLSYIFIV
+60 MNLKKGCYILIV
-72 VVLSAFLFLSFIVDT
+72 ALLAAALLLKFVVDAC
-87 FNVDAGCLSSVLK
+87 NVDAGCLSSVLK
-100 NVSSPFVLAV
+100 QVSSPLVLAV
-110 GIVFA
+110 GIAFA
-115 MLMGEVYSK
+115 LMMGEVYPK

-138 VSLGFGMNIEKAL
+138 VGLGFGMNIEKAL
-151 ASGWEGMLLTVVSVF
+151 ASGWEGMTLTIVSVF

-176 RKLLGVDSETSYL
+176 RKLLGVNEETSYL

-205 GSALNA
+205 GSVLNA

-224 VLNALAL
+224 VLNAVAL

-264 AGAAYDQLHPEL
+264 AGATYDQMHPDL
-276 VSSQGVS
+276 MASQGVS

-303 LLTPFF
+303 LLTPYF
-309 MKSHFA
+309 MKGNFTQ
-315 NNVRGKAWYRNIPTF
+315 NGKAKPWYKNVPTF

-340 NTYVLSNSSL
+340 NTYVLSNPSL
-350 LGEKVANIGGNFSR
+350 LGDAFANAGGRFSQ

-381 GASLTINTL
+381 GSSLTIKTL
-390 RKVGLKPMI
+390 RNVGLKPLA
-399 QGVVLWIC
+399 QGIMLWVC
-407 VSVISLAF
+407 VSVVSLVCIMAF
-415 IISCRF
+415 

>member
-1 MIQYFF
+1 MQRETSRLAFQGG
-7 STPRVNSSNTL
+7 
-18 YTILHSLVDFALD
+18 
-31 AIFLN
+31 
-36 NASMSFVPYKK
+36 
-47 VVILQQIIFKRQV
+47 VIHTNEIV
-60 MKLKKLSYIFIV
+60 MNLKKGCYILIV
-72 VVLSAFLFLSFIVDT
+72 ALLAAALLLKFVVDAC
-87 FNVDAGCLSSVLK
+87 NVDAGCLSSVLK
-100 NVSSPFVLAV
+100 QVSSPLVLAV
-110 GIVFA
+110 GIAFA
-115 MLMGEVYSK
+115 LMMGEVYPK

-138 VSLGFGMNIEKAL
+138 VGLGFGMNIEKAL
-151 ASGWEGMLLTVVSVF
+151 ASGWEGMTLTIVSVF
-166 ATLGLGWVIG
+166 ATLALGWVIG
-176 RKLLGVDSETSYL
+176 RKLLGVNEETSYL

-224 VLNALAL
+224 VLNAVAL
-231 FLFPSIGSALGMS
+231 FLFPCIGSALGMS

-264 AGAAYDQLHPEL
+264 AGATYDQMHPDL
-276 VSSQGVS
+276 MASQGVS

-303 LLTPFF
+303 LLTPYF
-309 MKSHFA
+309 MKGNFTQ
-315 NNVRGKAWYRNIPTF
+315 NGKTKPWYKNVPTF

-340 NTYVLSNSSL
+340 NTYVLSNPSL
-350 LGEKVANIGGNFSR
+350 LGDAFANAGGRFSQ

-381 GASLTINTL
+381 GASLTIKTL
-390 RKVGLKPMI
+390 RNVGLKPLV
-399 QGVVLWIC
+399 QGIMLWVC
-407 VSVISLAF
+407 VSVVSLVCIMAF
-415 IISCRF
+415 

>member
-1 MIQYFF
+1 MSFAFYKKM
-7 STPRVNSSNTL
+7 V
-18 YTILHSLVDFALD
+18 ILHKIFAQ
-31 AIFLN
+31 N
-36 NASMSFVPYKK
+36 
-47 VVILQQIIFKRQV
+47 IIKRQI
-60 MKLKKLSYIFIV
+60 MNLKKLSYIILV
-72 VVLSAFLFLSFIVDT
+72 IVLSVSLFLGFIVDT
-87 FNVDAGCLSSVLK
+87 FNVDVGYLNNVLK
-100 NVSSPFVLAV
+100 KVSSPFVLAV

-115 MLMGEVYSK
+115 MSMGEVYSR
-124 FNKLMS
+124 FNNLMS
-130 KKMLQYSV
+130 KKMLQCSV
-138 VSLGFGMNIEKAL
+138 VALGFGMNIEKAL

-166 ATLGLGWVIG
+166 ATLSLGWVIG
-176 RKLLGVDSETSYL
+176 RKILGVNSETSYL

-211 KSENLSVALAVVF
+211 KSENLSVSLAVVF

-264 AGAAYDQLHPEL
+264 AGAAYDQLHPEMVL
-276 VSSQGVS
+276 SQGVS

-315 NNVRGKAWYRNIPTF
+315 SNAKGKALYRNVPTF

-340 NTYVLSNSSL
+340 NTYVLSNPSL
-350 LGEKVANIGGNFSR
+350 LGEEVANIGGNFSR
-364 MVADL
+364 MVAAL

-381 GASLTINTL
+381 GASLTISTL
-390 RKVGLKPMI
+390 RKVGLRPMI
-399 QGVVLWIC
+399 QGIVLWIC
-407 VSVISLAF
+407 VSAISLAF
-415 IISCRF
+415 IISVCNV

>member
-1 MIQYFF
+1 MQRETSRLAFQGG
-7 STPRVNSSNTL
+7 
-18 YTILHSLVDFALD
+18 
-31 AIFLN
+31 
-36 NASMSFVPYKK
+36 
-47 VVILQQIIFKRQV
+47 VIHTNEIV
-60 MKLKKLSYIFIV
+60 MNLKKGCYILIV
-72 VVLSAFLFLSFIVDT
+72 ALLAAALLLKFVVDAC
-87 FNVDAGCLSSVLK
+87 NVDAGCLSSVLK
-100 NVSSPFVLAV
+100 QVSSPLVLAV
-110 GIVFA
+110 GIAFA
-115 MLMGEVYSK
+115 LMMGEVYPK

-130 KKMLQYSV
+130 KKMLQYSIV
-138 VSLGFGMNIEKAL
+138 GLGFGMNIEKAL
-151 ASGWEGMLLTVVSVF
+151 ASGWEGMTLTIVSVF

-176 RKLLGVDSETSYL
+176 RKLLGVNEETSYL

-205 GSALNA
+205 GSVLNA

-224 VLNALAL
+224 VLNAVAL

-264 AGAAYDQLHPEL
+264 AGATYDQMHPDL
-276 VSSQGVS
+276 MASQGVS

-303 LLTPFF
+303 LLTPYF
-309 MKSHFA
+309 MKGNFTQ
-315 NNVRGKAWYRNIPTF
+315 NGKAKPWYKNVPTF

-340 NTYVLSNSSL
+340 NTYVLSNPSL
-350 LGEKVANIGGNFSR
+350 LGDAFANAGGRFSQ

-381 GASLTINTL
+381 GASLTIKTL
-390 RKVGLKPMI
+390 RNVGLKPLV
-399 QGVVLWIC
+399 QGIMLWVC
-407 VSVISLAF
+407 VSVVSLVCIMAF
-415 IISCRF
+415 

>member
-1 MIQYFF
+1 MQRETSRLAFQGG
-7 STPRVNSSNTL
+7 
-18 YTILHSLVDFALD
+18 
-31 AIFLN
+31 
-36 NASMSFVPYKK
+36 
-47 VVILQQIIFKRQV
+47 VIHTNEIV
-60 MKLKKLSYIFIV
+60 MNLKKGCYILIV
-72 VVLSAFLFLSFIVDT
+72 ALLAAALLLKFVVDAC
-87 FNVDAGCLSSVLK
+87 NVDAGCLSSVLK
-100 NVSSPFVLAV
+100 QVSSPLVLAV
-110 GIVFA
+110 GIAFA
-115 MLMGEVYSK
+115 LMMGEVYPKS
-124 FNKLMS
+124 NKLMS

-138 VSLGFGMNIEKAL
+138 VGLGFGMNIEKAL
-151 ASGWEGMLLTVVSVF
+151 ASGWEGMTLTIVSVF

-176 RKLLGVDSETSYL
+176 RKLLGVNEETSYL

-205 GSALNA
+205 GSVLNA

-224 VLNALAL
+224 VLNAVAL

-264 AGAAYDQLHPEL
+264 AGATYDQMHPDL
-276 VSSQGVS
+276 MASQGVS

-303 LLTPFF
+303 LLTPYF
-309 MKSHFA
+309 MKGNFTQ
-315 NNVRGKAWYRNIPTF
+315 NGKAKPWYKNVPTF

-340 NTYVLSNSSL
+340 NTYVLSNPSL
-350 LGEKVANIGGNFSR
+350 LGDAFANAGGRFSQ

-381 GASLTINTL
+381 GASLTIKTL
-390 RKVGLKPMI
+390 RNVGLKPLV
-399 QGVVLWIC
+399 QGIMLWVC
-407 VSVISLAF
+407 VSVVSLVCIMAF
-415 IISCRF
+415 

>member
-1 MIQYFF
+1 MQWETSGLTFQGGVIHTNDFVMNLKKGCY
-7 STPRVNSSNTL
+7 
-18 YTILHSLVDFALD
+18 ILIVALLAAALLLKFLVDAC
-31 AIFLN
+31 
-36 NASMSFVPYKK
+36 
-47 VVILQQIIFKRQV
+47 
-60 MKLKKLSYIFIV
+60 
-72 VVLSAFLFLSFIVDT
+72 
-87 FNVDAGCLSSVLK
+87 NVDAGCLSSVLK
-100 NVSSPFVLAV
+100 QVSSPLVLAV
-110 GIVFA
+110 GIAFA
-115 MLMGEVYSK
+115 LMMGEVYPK

-138 VSLGFGMNIEKAL
+138 VGLGFGMNIEKAL
-151 ASGWEGMLLTVVSVF
+151 ASGWEGMTLTIVSVF

-176 RKLLGVDSETSYL
+176 RKLLGVNEETSYL

-205 GSALNA
+205 GSVLNA

-224 VLNALAL
+224 VLNAVAL

-264 AGAAYDQLHPEL
+264 AGATYDQMHPDL
-276 VSSQGVS
+276 MASQGVS

-303 LLTPFF
+303 LLTPYF
-309 MKSHFA
+309 MKGNFTQ
-315 NNVRGKAWYRNIPTF
+315 NGKAKPWYKNVPTF

-340 NTYVLSNSSL
+340 NTYVLSNPSL
-350 LGEKVANIGGNFSR
+350 LGDTFANAGGRFSQ

-381 GASLTINTL
+381 GASLTIKTL
-390 RKVGLKPMI
+390 RNVGLKPLA
-399 QGVVLWIC
+399 QGIMLWVC
-407 VSVISLAF
+407 VSVVSLVCIMAF
-415 IISCRF
+415 

>member
-1 MIQYFF
+1 MQRETSRLAFQGG
-7 STPRVNSSNTL
+7 
-18 YTILHSLVDFALD
+18 
-31 AIFLN
+31 
-36 NASMSFVPYKK
+36 
-47 VVILQQIIFKRQV
+47 VIHTNEII
-60 MKLKKLSYIFIV
+60 MNLKKGCYILIV
-72 VVLSAFLFLSFIVDT
+72 ALLAAALLLKFVVDAC
-87 FNVDAGCLSSVLK
+87 NVDAGCLSSVLK
-100 NVSSPFVLAV
+100 QVSSPLVLAV
-110 GIVFA
+110 GIAFA
-115 MLMGEVYSK
+115 LMMGEVYPK

-138 VSLGFGMNIEKAL
+138 VGLGFGMDIEKAL
-151 ASGWEGMLLTVVSVF
+151 ASGWEGMTLTIVSVF

-176 RKLLGVDSETSYL
+176 RKLLGVNEETSYL

-205 GSALNA
+205 GSVLNA

-224 VLNALAL
+224 VLNAVAL

-264 AGAAYDQLHPEL
+264 AGATYDQMHPDL
-276 VSSQGVS
+276 MASQGVS

-303 LLTPFF
+303 LLTPYF
-309 MKSHFA
+309 MKGNFTQ
-315 NNVRGKAWYRNIPTF
+315 NGKAKPWYKNVPTF

-340 NTYVLSNSSL
+340 NTYVLSNPSL
-350 LGEKVANIGGNFSR
+350 LGDTFANAGGRFSQ

-381 GASLTINTL
+381 GASLTIKTL
-390 RKVGLKPMI
+390 RNVGLKPLV
-399 QGVVLWIC
+399 QGIMLWVC
-407 VSVISLAF
+407 VSVVSLVCIMAF
-415 IISCRF
+415 

>member
-1 MIQYFF
+1 MQRETSRLAFQGG
-7 STPRVNSSNTL
+7 
-18 YTILHSLVDFALD
+18 
-31 AIFLN
+31 
-36 NASMSFVPYKK
+36 
-47 VVILQQIIFKRQV
+47 VIHTNEIV
-60 MKLKKLSYIFIV
+60 MNLKKGCYILIV
-72 VVLSAFLFLSFIVDT
+72 ALLAAALLLKFVVDAC
-87 FNVDAGCLSSVLK
+87 NVDAGCLSSVLK
-100 NVSSPFVLAV
+100 QVSSPLVLAV
-110 GIVFA
+110 GIAFA
-115 MLMGEVYSK
+115 LMMGEVYPM

-138 VSLGFGMNIEKAL
+138 VGLGFGMNIEKAL
-151 ASGWEGMLLTVVSVF
+151 ASGWEGMTLTIVSVF

-176 RKLLGVDSETSYL
+176 RKLLGVNEETSYL

-205 GSALNA
+205 GSVLNA

-224 VLNALAL
+224 VLNAVAL

-264 AGAAYDQLHPEL
+264 AGATYDQMHPDL
-276 VSSQGVS
+276 MASQGVS

-303 LLTPFF
+303 LLTPYF
-309 MKSHFA
+309 MKGNFTQ
-315 NNVRGKAWYRNIPTF
+315 NGKAKPWYKNVPTF

-340 NTYVLSNSSL
+340 NTYVLSNPSL
-350 LGEKVANIGGNFSR
+350 LGDAFANAGGRFSR

-381 GASLTINTL
+381 GASLTIKTL
-390 RKVGLKPMI
+390 RNVGLKPLA
-399 QGVVLWIC
+399 QGIMLWVC
-407 VSVISLAF
+407 VSVVSLVCIMAF
-415 IISCRF
+415 

>member
-1 MIQYFF
+1 MQRETSRLAFQGG
-7 STPRVNSSNTL
+7 
-18 YTILHSLVDFALD
+18 
-31 AIFLN
+31 
-36 NASMSFVPYKK
+36 
-47 VVILQQIIFKRQV
+47 VIHTNEIV
-60 MKLKKLSYIFIV
+60 MNLKKGCYILIV
-72 VVLSAFLFLSFIVDT
+72 ALLAAALLLKFVVDAC
-87 FNVDAGCLSSVLK
+87 NVDAGCLSSVLK
-100 NVSSPFVLAV
+100 QVSSPLVLAV
-110 GIVFA
+110 GIAFA
-115 MLMGEVYSK
+115 LMMGEVYPK

-138 VSLGFGMNIEKAL
+138 VGLGFGMNIEKAL
-151 ASGWEGMLLTVVSVF
+151 ASGWEGMTLTIVSVF

-176 RKLLGVDSETSYL
+176 RKLLGVNEETSYL

-205 GSALNA
+205 GSVLNA

-224 VLNALAL
+224 VLNAVAL

-264 AGAAYDQLHPEL
+264 AGATYDQMHPDL
-276 VSSQGVS
+276 MASQGVS

-303 LLTPFF
+303 LLTPYF
-309 MKSHFA
+309 MKGNFTQ
-315 NNVRGKAWYRNIPTF
+315 NGKAKPWYKNVPTF

-340 NTYVLSNSSL
+340 NTYVLSNPSL
-350 LGEKVANIGGNFSR
+350 LGDTFANAGGRFSQ

-381 GASLTINTL
+381 GASLTIKTL
-390 RKVGLKPMI
+390 RNVGLKPLA
-399 QGVVLWIC
+399 QGIMLWVC
-407 VSVISLAF
+407 VSVVSLVCIMAF
-415 IISCRF
+415 